1 MTCKINADTSD
12 GLKLVSDTSGEIDLQ
27 TNGTTKVHM
36 DSSGNVGIGYTSLTS
51 KLTVNRDQSS
61 GVADLLTLRDGSA
74 GATFNMQTYSDPSF
88 GTANRFDFSGAYLAF
103 RRSGTEAMRIDSSG
117 NLNFDSG
124 YGSVVTAY
132 GVRAW
137 VNFNGTG
144 TVAIR
149 ESGGV
154 SSVADRG
161 TGQYTVVLSTAMP
174 DNNYCGVTSAIHDI
188 SSSTN
193 RNRIA
198 NAFTKDTN
206 EVYVNSFDTGG
217 NASDVEQVNV
227 VIVR

>member
-1 MTCKINADTSD
+1 MTCKVNADTTN
-12 GLKLVSDTSGEIDLQ
+12 GLKLTSDTSGEIDLQ

-36 DSSGNVGIGYTSLTS
+36 ADDGRVGIGTSSPSGSLHINTSEANILIADTDDGNGSYGRVRSDSSGSLHLEADVGNNTG
-51 KLTVNRDQSS
+51 SS
-61 GVADLLTLRDGSA
+61 TMRFNIDGSE
-74 GATFNMQTYSDPSF
+74 
-88 GTANRFDFSGAYLAF
+88 R
-103 RRSGTEAMRIDSSG
+103 MRIDASG
-117 NLNFDSG
+117 NLKFDSG
-124 YGSVVTAY
+124 YGSFVTAY

-198 NAFTKDTN
+198 NAYTKDTN

>member
-1 MTCKINADTSD
+1 MTCKVNADTTN
-12 GLKLVSDTSGEIDLQ
+12 GLKLTSDTSGVIDLQ
-27 TNGTTKVHM
+27 TNGTTKVSM
-36 DSSGNVGIGYTSLTS
+36 DT
-51 KLTVNRDQSS
+51 
-61 GVADLLTLRDGSA
+61 
-74 GATFNMQTYSDPSF
+74 
-88 GTANRFDFSGAYLAF
+88 
-103 RRSGTEAMRIDSSG
+103 SG
-117 NLNFDSG
+117 NLQFDSG

-161 TGQYTVVLSTAMP
+161 TGQYTVVLSTVMP

>member
-1 MTCKINADTSD
+1 MTVKINCDTSD
-12 GLKLVSDTSGEIDLQ
+12 GLKLVSDTSGALDLQ
-27 TNGTTKVHM
+27 TNGTTKVSM
-36 DSSGNVGIGYTSLTS
+36 DT
-51 KLTVNRDQSS
+51 
-61 GVADLLTLRDGSA
+61 
-74 GATFNMQTYSDPSF
+74 
-88 GTANRFDFSGAYLAF
+88 
-103 RRSGTEAMRIDSSG
+103 SG
-117 NLNFDSG
+117 NLQFDSG